1 MVVIIIVVCLPDSN
15 KQQTRQT
22 LEAAW
27 NAVDTQYYFVSIT
40 FSNDIWFDSSSPK
53 IVVFGLDLLAALW
66 LPTRNV
72 QVDHMIAGLTEQ
84 VWVIKLVSICLQQ
97 RSRHSPTVFL
107 MSMGISTQLWFT
119 INVSFPY
126 TYNNG
131 YERCKYYSTISID
144 LWIFVDLENSAEF
157 SSRWLPCASRW
168 LRVCVCSLQYFR
180 IFSEFLDI

>member
-15 KQQTRQT
+15 KQQTRQP

-84 VWVIKLVSICLQQ
+84 VWAIGFYLLTTKVS
-97 RSRHSPTVFL
+97 SFAH
-107 MSMGISTQLWFT
+107 GISHEYG
-119 INVSFPY
+119 N
-126 TYNNG
+126 
-131 YERCKYYSTISID
+131 KYAIMIHYKCLISIY
-144 LWIFVDLENSAEF
+144 I
-157 SSRWLPCASRW
+157 
-168 LRVCVCSLQYFR
+168 
-180 IFSEFLDI
+180 